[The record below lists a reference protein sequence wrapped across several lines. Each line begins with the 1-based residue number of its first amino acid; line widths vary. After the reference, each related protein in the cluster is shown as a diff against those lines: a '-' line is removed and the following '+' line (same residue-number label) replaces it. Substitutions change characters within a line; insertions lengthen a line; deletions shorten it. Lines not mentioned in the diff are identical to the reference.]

1 MSGLQGKRALITGA
15 SQGIGAAICV
25 GLAEQ
30 GARVVIHYNRN
41 RAAAASLQAELDF
54 AHPGCVDLVQADLC
68 NPHEVEKMVREAR
81 EFLGGLDILVN
92 NAGWESTCS
101 AIDLS
106 LEDWRRA
113 LDTNLTGSF
122 LCSQHAAR
130 IMRSQGTG
138 GVILNNSSIHESIP
152 RLGLTHYCVSKA
164 GLAMLTK
171 SLALEW
177 AEFGIRVVAISPGA
191 IETEMNREEI
201 TAFGREK
208 FEGWI
213 PLSRLGTPMDVAAVS
228 LFLVSDQA
236 SYITGV
242 TLTVDGGYG
251 LITIPYDPRT
261 AEK

>member
-1 MSGLQGKRALITGA
+1 MRR
-15 SQGIGAAICV
+15 
-25 GLAEQ
+25 Q
-30 GARVVIHYNRN
+30 GA
-41 RAAAASLQAELDF
+41 
-54 AHPGCVDLVQADLC
+54 
-68 NPHEVEKMVREAR
+68 
-81 EFLGGLDILVN
+81 
-92 NAGWESTCS
+92 
-101 AIDLS
+101 
-106 LEDWRRA
+106 
-113 LDTNLTGSF
+113 
-122 LCSQHAAR
+122 
-130 IMRSQGTG
+130 G

-208 FEGWI
+208 FEDWI
-213 PLSRLGTPMDVAAVS
+213 PLSRLGTPMDVAAAS

-242 TLTVDGGYG
+242 TLTMDGGYG
-251 LITIPYDPRT
+251 LITIPYDPRK
-261 AEK
+261 ADH